1 MPTTTWTHLPPDRR
15 ERILVAAMDEFG
27 THGYSTGSLNVI
39 ARQAGV
45 AKGSLFQYFAGKLD
59 LFTYVAEQTSL
70 RIFEAMR
77 PWLDGYSGAAPG
89 TDGPR
94 AAQDFPSY
102 LVDAIDAWVSYFE
115 THPLERGV
123 TAATNMEIDPVV
135 RQAVLEPVQHL
146 YLAGLR
152 PLVEEAVAAGELCAD
167 ADVDALLSLLLL
179 LLPHT
184 ALAPFFPAVAGP
196 VALPRGDRAARRTAI
211 ERLVHPVLAGFRPA
225 RAPD

>member
-1 MPTTTWTHLPPDRR
+1 MPTTTWTHLSPERR

-77 PWLDGYSGAAPG
+77 PWLDGYRP
-89 TDGPR
+89 DGR
-94 AAQDFPSY
+94 GSTLDFTAY
-102 LVDAIDAWVSYFE
+102 LIEAMDAWVSYFE

-152 PLVEEAVAAGELCAD
+152 PLVQEAVAAGDLSPD

-179 LLPHT
+179 LLPHI

-196 VALPRGDRAARRTAI
+196 VAPCRGDEVARRKAI
-211 ERLVHPVLAGFRPA
+211 ERLVQPVLTGFRGSPA
-225 RAPD
+225 GG